1 MRRHSAGM
9 VAQVLPLAAGAAG
22 GALVAALLLGQAWAW
37 GQRHLADWTADRIG
51 GGR

>member
-1 MRRHSAGM
+1 MRRRI
-9 VAQVLPLAAGAAG
+9 VRVLPLVAGAAG

-37 GQRHLADWTADRIG
+37 GQRRIADRIG